1 MKSDAVIELRNVSKA
16 YERHTVLR
24 NINLQVQAGEFLTLL
39 GPSGCGKTT
48 ILRLLAGFEQAD
60 SGEILIAGRDMRA
73 LPPEQRHI
81 NTVFQSYALFP
92 HLTVFE
98 NVAFGPRLQGI
109 RGADL
114 QERVLEALRMV
125 KLEDYSA
132 RRPGQLSGGQQQR
145 VGVARALAADPAI
158 ILMDEPFGA
167 VDPITRRKLQDMI
180 LELQERMRKTIVFV
194 THDMQEALTLG
205 HRVAVLDRGELV
217 SEDTAAATA
226 ESEHPFVRELIGAT
240 GRCAR

>member
-1 MKSDAVIELRNVSKA
+1 MIDICQVSKRYGA
-16 YERHTVLR
+16 TFAVNAVSLTVA
-24 NINLQVQAGEFLTLL
+24 AGQTMVLI
-39 GPSGCGKTT
+39 GPSGSGKTT
-48 ILRLLAGFEQAD
+48 LLKMINRMVDFDAGSIRVNGEDIAGVDPVALRRSIGYVIQQIGLLPHFSVSDNISFVLRLLGQPKV
-60 SGEILIAGRDMRA
+60 LRDERA
-73 LPPEQRHI
+73 EALVRMVGLPPE
-81 NTVFQSYALFP
+81 
-92 HLTVFE
+92 
-98 NVAFGPRLQGI
+98 
-109 RGADL
+109 
-114 QERVLEALRMV
+114 VLA
-125 KLEDYSA
+125 K
-132 RRPGQLSGGQQQR
+132 RPFQLSGGQQQR

-217 SEDTAAATA
+217 SQDTAAATA

>member
-1 MKSDAVIELRNVSKA
+1 MIDICRVTKRYGTSVAVREVSL
-16 YERHTVLR
+16 TVA
-24 NINLQVQAGEFLTLL
+24 AGQTMVLI
-39 GPSGCGKTT
+39 GPSGSGKTT
-48 ILRLLAGFEQAD
+48 LLKMINRMVDFDEGSIRVNGQDIAGVDPVALRRGIGYVIQQIGLLPHFSVSDNISFVLRLLGKPKP
-60 SGEILIAGRDMRA
+60 LRDERA
-73 LPPEQRHI
+73 EVLVRMVGLPPE
-81 NTVFQSYALFP
+81 
-92 HLTVFE
+92 
-98 NVAFGPRLQGI
+98 
-109 RGADL
+109 
-114 QERVLEALRMV
+114 VLA
-125 KLEDYSA
+125 K
-132 RRPGQLSGGQQQR
+132 RPFQLSGGQQQR

-180 LELQERMRKTIVFV
+180 LDLQERMRKTIVFV

-217 SEDTAAATA
+217 SQDTAAATA

>member
-1 MKSDAVIELRNVSKA
+1 MIDICRVTKRYGTSVAVKEVSL
-16 YERHTVLR
+16 TVATGQTMVL
-24 NINLQVQAGEFLTLL
+24 I
-39 GPSGCGKTT
+39 GPSGSGKTT
-48 ILRLLAGFEQAD
+48 LLKMINRMVDLDEGSIRVNGVDIAGADPVALRRGIGYVIQQIGLLPHFSVSDNISFVLRLLGQPKP
-60 SGEILIAGRDMRA
+60 LRDERA
-73 LPPEQRHI
+73 
-81 NTVFQSYALFP
+81 
-92 HLTVFE
+92 
-98 NVAFGPRLQGI
+98 
-109 RGADL
+109 
-114 QERVLEALRMV
+114 EALVRLV
-125 KLEDYSA
+125 GLQSEVLAK
-132 RRPGQLSGGQQQR
+132 RPFQLSGGQQQR

>member
-1 MKSDAVIELRNVSKA
+1 MIDICQVTKRYGASIAVKEVSL
-16 YERHTVLR
+16 TVA
-24 NINLQVQAGEFLTLL
+24 AGQTMVLI
-39 GPSGCGKTT
+39 GPSGSGKTT
-48 ILRLLAGFEQAD
+48 LLKMINRMVDFDEGSIRVNGVDIAGADPVELRRSIGYVIQQIGLMPHFSVSDNISFVLRLLGQPKP
-60 SGEILIAGRDMRA
+60 LRDERA
-73 LPPEQRHI
+73 EALVRMVGLPPE
-81 NTVFQSYALFP
+81 
-92 HLTVFE
+92 
-98 NVAFGPRLQGI
+98 
-109 RGADL
+109 
-114 QERVLEALRMV
+114 VLA
-125 KLEDYSA
+125 K
-132 RRPGQLSGGQQQR
+132 RPFQLSGGQQQR

-180 LELQERMRKTIVFV
+180 LDLQERMRKTIVFV

-217 SEDTAAATA
+217 SQDTAAATA

>member
-1 MKSDAVIELRNVSKA
+1 MIDICRVTKRYGTSVAVREVSL
-16 YERHTVLR
+16 TVA
-24 NINLQVQAGEFLTLL
+24 AGQTMVLI
-39 GPSGCGKTT
+39 GPSGSGKTT
-48 ILRLLAGFEQAD
+48 LLKMINRMVDFDEGSIRVNGQDIAGVDPVALRRGIGYVIQQIGLLPHFSVSDNISFVLRLLGKPKP
-60 SGEILIAGRDMRA
+60 LRDERA
-73 LPPEQRHI
+73 EVLVRMVGLPPE
-81 NTVFQSYALFP
+81 
-92 HLTVFE
+92 
-98 NVAFGPRLQGI
+98 
-109 RGADL
+109 
-114 QERVLEALRMV
+114 VLA
-125 KLEDYSA
+125 K
-132 RRPGQLSGGQQQR
+132 RPFQLSGGQQQR

-205 HRVAVLDRGELV
+205 HRVAVLDRGGLV

-226 ESEHPFVRELIGAT
+226 ESELPFVRELIGAT

>member
-1 MKSDAVIELRNVSKA
+1 MIDICQVTKCYGATLAVKEISL
-16 YERHTVLR
+16 TVA
-24 NINLQVQAGEFLTLL
+24 AGQTMVLI
-39 GPSGCGKTT
+39 GPSGSGKTT
-48 ILRLLAGFEQAD
+48 LLKMINRMVAFDEGRIRVNGEDIAAADPVALRRSIGYVIQQVGLLPHFSVSDNISFVLRLLGQPKP
-60 SGEILIAGRDMRA
+60 LRDERA
-73 LPPEQRHI
+73 
-81 NTVFQSYALFP
+81 
-92 HLTVFE
+92 
-98 NVAFGPRLQGI
+98 
-109 RGADL
+109 
-114 QERVLEALRMV
+114 EALVRLV
-125 KLEDYSA
+125 GLSPEVLAK
-132 RRPGQLSGGQQQR
+132 RPFQLSGGQQQR

-217 SEDTAAATA
+217 SEDTAAAMA
-226 ESEHPFVRELIGAT
+226 ESDHPFVRELIGAT

>member
-1 MKSDAVIELRNVSKA
+1 MINRMVPFDEGSIRVNGEDIAGADPVALRRSIGYVIQQVGLLPHFSVSD
-16 YERHTVLR
+16 
-24 NINLQVQAGEFLTLL
+24 NISFV
-39 GPSGCGKTT
+39 
-48 ILRLLAGFEQAD
+48 LRLLDQPKTLRNE
-60 SGEILIAGRDMRA
+60 RA
-73 LPPEQRHI
+73 EALVRMVGLPPE
-81 NTVFQSYALFP
+81 V
-92 HLTVFE
+92 LT
-98 NVAFGPRLQGI
+98 
-109 RGADL
+109 
-114 QERVLEALRMV
+114 
-125 KLEDYSA
+125 K
-132 RRPGQLSGGQQQR
+132 RPFQLSGGQQQR

-226 ESEHPFVRELIGAT
+226 ESDNPFVRELIGTT

>member
-1 MKSDAVIELRNVSKA
+1 MIDICRVTKRYGTSVAVREVSL
-16 YERHTVLR
+16 TVA
-24 NINLQVQAGEFLTLL
+24 AGQTMVLI
-39 GPSGCGKTT
+39 GPSGSGKTT
-48 ILRLLAGFEQAD
+48 LLKMINRMVDFDEGSIRVNGEDITGVDPAHCGAASAMSSSRSARCRIFRSATTFRLCCGCSDSRNPLRDE
-60 SGEILIAGRDMRA
+60 RA
-73 LPPEQRHI
+73 EVLVRMVGLPPE
-81 NTVFQSYALFP
+81 
-92 HLTVFE
+92 
-98 NVAFGPRLQGI
+98 
-109 RGADL
+109 
-114 QERVLEALRMV
+114 VLA
-125 KLEDYSA
+125 K
-132 RRPGQLSGGQQQR
+132 RPFQLSGGQQQR

>member
-1 MKSDAVIELRNVSKA
+1 MV
-16 YERHTVLR
+16 
-24 NINLQVQAGEFLTLL
+24 G
-39 GPSGCGKTT
+39 
-48 ILRLLAGFEQAD
+48 
-60 SGEILIAGRDMRA
+60 
-73 LPPEQRHI
+73 LPPE
-81 NTVFQSYALFP
+81 
-92 HLTVFE
+92 
-98 NVAFGPRLQGI
+98 
-109 RGADL
+109 
-114 QERVLEALRMV
+114 VLA
-125 KLEDYSA
+125 K
-132 RRPGQLSGGQQQR
+132 RPFQLSGGQQQR

-217 SEDTAAATA
+217 SQDTAAATA

>member
-1 MKSDAVIELRNVSKA
+1 MIDICQVTKRYGATFAVNAVSL
-16 YERHTVLR
+16 TVA
-24 NINLQVQAGEFLTLL
+24 AGQTMVLI
-39 GPSGCGKTT
+39 GPSGSGKTT
-48 ILRLLAGFEQAD
+48 LLKMINRMVDFDEGSIRVNGEDIAAADPVALRRSIGYVIQQIGLLPHFSVSDNISFVLRLLSQPKP
-60 SGEILIAGRDMRA
+60 LRDERA
-73 LPPEQRHI
+73 EALVRMVGLPPE
-81 NTVFQSYALFP
+81 
-92 HLTVFE
+92 
-98 NVAFGPRLQGI
+98 
-109 RGADL
+109 
-114 QERVLEALRMV
+114 VLA
-125 KLEDYSA
+125 K
-132 RRPGQLSGGQQQR
+132 RPFQLSGGQQQR

-217 SEDTAAATA
+217 SQDTAAATA

>member
-1 MKSDAVIELRNVSKA
+1 MIDICQVTKRYGAAIAVNAVSL
-16 YERHTVLR
+16 TVA
-24 NINLQVQAGEFLTLL
+24 AGQTMVLI
-39 GPSGCGKTT
+39 GPSGSGKTT
-48 ILRLLAGFEQAD
+48 LLKMINRMAPFDEGSIRVNGMDIADADPVALRRSIGYVIQQIGLLPHFSVSDNISFVLRLIGQPKPL
-60 SGEILIAGRDMRA
+60 RDERA
-73 LPPEQRHI
+73 EEL
-81 NTVFQSYALFP
+81 V
-92 HLTVFE
+92 
-98 NVAFGPRLQGI
+98 
-109 RGADL
+109 
-114 QERVLEALRMV
+114 RMV
-125 KLEDYSA
+125 GLTPEVLAK
-132 RRPGQLSGGQQQR
+132 RPFQLSGGQQQR

-217 SEDTAAATA
+217 SEDTASATA
-226 ESEHPFVRELIGAT
+226 ESDNPFVRELIGAT

>member
-1 MKSDAVIELRNVSKA
+1 MIDICRVTKRYGASIAVKQVSL
-16 YERHTVLR
+16 TVA
-24 NINLQVQAGEFLTLL
+24 AGQTMVLI
-39 GPSGCGKTT
+39 GPSGSGKTT
-48 ILRLLAGFEQAD
+48 LLKMINRMVEFDEGSIRVNGVDIAGADPVALRRGIGYVIQQIGLLPHLSVSDNISFVLRLLGQPKP
-60 SGEILIAGRDMRA
+60 LRDERA
-73 LPPEQRHI
+73 EELARLVGLPPE
-81 NTVFQSYALFP
+81 
-92 HLTVFE
+92 
-98 NVAFGPRLQGI
+98 
-109 RGADL
+109 
-114 QERVLEALRMV
+114 VLA
-125 KLEDYSA
+125 K
-132 RRPGQLSGGQQQR
+132 RPFQLSGGQQQR

-180 LELQERMRKTIVFV
+180 LDLQERMRKTIVFV

-217 SEDTAAATA
+217 SQDTAAATA

>member
-1 MKSDAVIELRNVSKA
+1 MIDICRVTKRYGASIAVKEISL
-16 YERHTVLR
+16 TVA
-24 NINLQVQAGEFLTLL
+24 AGQTMVLI
-39 GPSGCGKTT
+39 GPSGSGKTT
-48 ILRLLAGFEQAD
+48 LLKMINRMVDFDKGSIRVNGLDIAGADPVALRRSIGYVIQQIGLMPHFSVSDNISFVLRLLGQPKP
-60 SGEILIAGRDMRA
+60 LRDERA
-73 LPPEQRHI
+73 EALVRMVGLPPE
-81 NTVFQSYALFP
+81 
-92 HLTVFE
+92 
-98 NVAFGPRLQGI
+98 
-109 RGADL
+109 
-114 QERVLEALRMV
+114 VLA
-125 KLEDYSA
+125 K
-132 RRPGQLSGGQQQR
+132 RPFQLSGGQQQR

-180 LELQERMRKTIVFV
+180 LDLQERMRKTIVFV

-217 SEDTAAATA
+217 SQDTAAATA

>member
-1 MKSDAVIELRNVSKA
+1 MPHFSVSD
-16 YERHTVLR
+16 
-24 NINLQVQAGEFLTLL
+24 NISFV
-39 GPSGCGKTT
+39 
-48 ILRLLAGFEQAD
+48 LRLLGQPKP
-60 SGEILIAGRDMRA
+60 LRDERA
-73 LPPEQRHI
+73 EALVRMVGLPPE
-81 NTVFQSYALFP
+81 
-92 HLTVFE
+92 
-98 NVAFGPRLQGI
+98 
-109 RGADL
+109 
-114 QERVLEALRMV
+114 VLA
-125 KLEDYSA
+125 K
-132 RRPGQLSGGQQQR
+132 RPFQLSGGQQQR

-180 LELQERMRKTIVFV
+180 LDLQERMRKTIVFV

-217 SEDTAAATA
+217 SQDTAAATA

>member
-1 MKSDAVIELRNVSKA
+1 MIDICQVTKRYGAALAVNSVSLRMA
-16 YERHTVLR
+16 AGQTMVL
-24 NINLQVQAGEFLTLL
+24 I
-39 GPSGCGKTT
+39 GPSGSGKTT
-48 ILRLLAGFEQAD
+48 LLKMINRMVAFDTGSIRVNGEDIAAADPVALRRSIGYVIQQIGLLPHFSVNDNISFVLRLIGQPKPL
-60 SGEILIAGRDMRA
+60 RDERA
-73 LPPEQRHI
+73 EALVRMVGLPPE
-81 NTVFQSYALFP
+81 
-92 HLTVFE
+92 
-98 NVAFGPRLQGI
+98 
-109 RGADL
+109 
-114 QERVLEALRMV
+114 VLA
-125 KLEDYSA
+125 K
-132 RRPGQLSGGQQQR
+132 RPFQLSGGQQQR

-180 LELQERMRKTIVFV
+180 LALQERMRKTIVFV

-226 ESEHPFVRELIGAT
+226 ESDNPFVRELIGAT

>member
-1 MKSDAVIELRNVSKA
+1 MIDICRVTKRYGTSVAVKEVSL
-16 YERHTVLR
+16 TVATGQTMVL
-24 NINLQVQAGEFLTLL
+24 I
-39 GPSGCGKTT
+39 GPSGSGKTT
-48 ILRLLAGFEQAD
+48 LLKMINRMVDLDEGSIRVNGVDIAGADPVALRRGIGYVIQQIGLLPHFSVSDNISFVLRLLGQPKP
-60 SGEILIAGRDMRA
+60 LRDERA
-73 LPPEQRHI
+73 EALARLVGLPPE
-81 NTVFQSYALFP
+81 
-92 HLTVFE
+92 
-98 NVAFGPRLQGI
+98 
-109 RGADL
+109 
-114 QERVLEALRMV
+114 VLA
-125 KLEDYSA
+125 K
-132 RRPGQLSGGQQQR
+132 RPFQLSGGQQQR

>member
-1 MKSDAVIELRNVSKA
+1 MIDVCRVTKRYGASIAVKEVSL
-16 YERHTVLR
+16 TVA
-24 NINLQVQAGEFLTLL
+24 AGQTMVLI
-39 GPSGCGKTT
+39 GPSGSGKTT
-48 ILRLLAGFEQAD
+48 LLKMINRMVDFDEGSIRVNGVDIAGADPVELRRGIGYVIQQIGLMPHFSVSDNISFVLRLLGQPKPLRE
-60 SGEILIAGRDMRA
+60 ERA
-73 LPPEQRHI
+73 EVLVHLVGLPPE
-81 NTVFQSYALFP
+81 V
-92 HLTVFE
+92 LT
-98 NVAFGPRLQGI
+98 
-109 RGADL
+109 
-114 QERVLEALRMV
+114 
-125 KLEDYSA
+125 K
-132 RRPGQLSGGQQQR
+132 RPFQLSGGQQQR
-145 VGVARALAADPAI
+145 VGVARALAADPSI

-180 LELQERMRKTIVFV
+180 LELRERMRKTIVFV

>member
-1 MKSDAVIELRNVSKA
+1 MIDVCRVTKRYGASIAVKEVSL
-16 YERHTVLR
+16 TVE
-24 NINLQVQAGEFLTLL
+24 AGQTMVLI
-39 GPSGCGKTT
+39 GPSGSGKTT
-48 ILRLLAGFEQAD
+48 LLKMINRMVDFDEGSIRVNGVDIAGADPVELRRGIGYVIQQIGLMPHFSVSDNISFVLRLLGQPKP
-60 SGEILIAGRDMRA
+60 LRDERA
-73 LPPEQRHI
+73 EALVRMVGLPPE
-81 NTVFQSYALFP
+81 
-92 HLTVFE
+92 
-98 NVAFGPRLQGI
+98 
-109 RGADL
+109 
-114 QERVLEALRMV
+114 VLA
-125 KLEDYSA
+125 K
-132 RRPGQLSGGQQQR
+132 RPFQLSGGQQQR

-180 LELQERMRKTIVFV
+180 LDLQERMRKTIVFV

-217 SEDTAAATA
+217 SQDTAAATA